1 MHSFAARP
9 ATNLADSRPE
19 CMASPQRVHSL
30 SSLVRGPTRAT
41 HASQTCAPESAT
53 TGPPQ
58 TRQSVGNKTFTRS
71 AEAIP
76 PQLRS
81 TRLTARQPDAAPREV
96 PGGPP
101 FPSWTTFTLSLKT
114 TFLVVRQ
121 KEAPARPM
129 LEVYLRWLSTA
140 ISTGTKP
147 ASQAAFLDMD
157 FPTAPSLLS
166 TKRV

>member
-58 TRQSVGNKTFTRS
+58 TRQSVGNKPFTRS
-71 AEAIP
+71 AEAML

-101 FPSWTTFTLSLKT
+101 FPSWTSFTLALLKT

-121 KEAPARPM
+121 KEAPAGPM
-129 LEVYLRWLSTA
+129 VAVYLRWLSTA
-140 ISTGTKP
+140 ISTGNQRRLHGLQFGRGLPYSTL
-147 ASQAAFLDMD
+147 AA
-157 FPTAPSLLS
+157 
-166 TKRV
+166 VY